1 MPDHTEESAL
11 TPALVAGAF
20 RLACRFDVLS
30 FKPGN
35 VSIRAAGH
43 RMQARDFLISSKVAA
58 RSVVHAEGGLGQ
70 AIYQAVAAT
79 QAAVGCNTN
88 LGILLLGV
96 PLAHAALRAS
106 GARDLAA
113 RTRAV
118 LASATR
124 GDAVHAFAAIRLAN
138 PAGLGQVAAH
148 DVAIEPSLTL
158 TAAMRLAAERD
169 SIAAQYAT
177 GFDAIFTEG
186 LPLLRRQRAERGR
199 LSGAVTA
206 CYLHFLSTRPDS
218 HIARKFGAAS
228 AARISARALIVTSLL
243 EACEDPRR
251 RLSILRA
258 FDSELKDEGV
268 NPGTS
273 ADLTVA
279 SLLALLLDAP
289 LRRLLDR

>member
-1 MPDHTEESAL
+1 MPEQTEVLAL
-11 TPALVAGAF
+11 TPAVVAGAF

-43 RMQARDFLISSKVAA
+43 RMQARDFLTSAKVAA
-58 RSVVHAEGGLGQ
+58 RSVAHAEAGLGT

-88 LGILLLGV
+88 LGILLLCV

-106 GARDLAA
+106 TATDLAA
-113 RTRAV
+113 RTRAI
-118 LASATR
+118 LATSTCD
-124 GDAVHAFAAIRLAN
+124 DAVHAFAAIRLAN
-138 PAGLGQVAAH
+138 PAGLGRVAAH
-148 DVAIEPSLTL
+148 DVATAPTLTL
-158 TAAMRLAAERD
+158 TATMRLAAERD
-169 SIAAQYAT
+169 SIAAQYAN
-177 GFDAIFTEG
+177 GFDAIFSEG
-186 LPLLRRQRAERGR
+186 LPLLRRERAERGR
-199 LSGAVTA
+199 LSHAVTA

-218 HIARKFGAAS
+218 LIARKCGTAI
-228 AARISARALIVTSLL
+228 AARVAARASLVTSLL

-289 LRRLLDR
+289 LKRLASR